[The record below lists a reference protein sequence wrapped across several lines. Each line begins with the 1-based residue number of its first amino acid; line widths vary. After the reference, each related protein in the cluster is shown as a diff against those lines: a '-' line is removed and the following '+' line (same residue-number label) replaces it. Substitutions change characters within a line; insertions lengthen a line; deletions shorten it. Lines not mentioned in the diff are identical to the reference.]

1 MNRKA
6 WRCALLLACAGSVH
20 AFEAAIDPGTY
31 LSAQLGGGRIAGGN
45 LGGNANPWMR
55 SRAGELRIVR
65 PLSGGAGSR
74 IDVVY
79 VNEGHPDN
87 KHCDGYALQ
96 WSKVW
101 RDGERLSGEFGIGP

>member
-1 MNRKA
+1 MNGKA
-6 WRCALLLACAGSVH
+6 WPCALPLACAGSVH
-20 AFEAAIDPGTY
+20 AADDAIEPGTY

-45 LGGNANPWMR
+45 LGSNANPWMR
-55 SRAGELRIVR
+55 SRAGELRIGR
-65 PLSGGAGSR
+65 PLSGDDGSR

-87 KHCDGYALQ
+87 NHRDGYALQ